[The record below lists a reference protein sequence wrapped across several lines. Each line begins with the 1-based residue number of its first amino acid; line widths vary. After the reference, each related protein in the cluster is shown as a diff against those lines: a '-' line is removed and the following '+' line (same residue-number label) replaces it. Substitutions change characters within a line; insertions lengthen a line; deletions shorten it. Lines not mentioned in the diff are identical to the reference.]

1 MAKRRKLEAPDA
13 AELAALE
20 EGFAAKPVPDRL
32 GIGAPPIAAV
42 AAETARLSDPHESEH
57 RVKAARDASD
67 AGAWREAR
75 EAGRIIEDL
84 PVDAVIVE
92 HMVRDRLT
100 VSAQEMEELKTS
112 IRANG
117 QRLPIEVVV
126 LARGRYGLVS
136 GWRRL
141 EAIRSLAA
149 ESGQVGRVRA
159 LVRPAGEAGAAY
171 AAMVEENEVRSQ
183 ITPYERG
190 RIAVVAAEQGAF
202 RSPEE
207 AVDAIFATASKA
219 KRSKIRSFA
228 LLHEELGDMLV
239 FPTEISERNG
249 LRLAQAIR
257 AGFGPDLREALGTG
271 LGIDPA
277 REMAALE
284 PVLGQAERSSAGD
297 RPSGGRPTRQEP
309 PIVLDQGLSLQ
320 RLSHG
325 DGFSLRFRG
334 SAADADLSDRLM
346 REVAR
351 LFGE

>member
-100 VSAQEMEELKTS
+100 VSAQEMEELKAS

-149 ESGQVGRVRA
+149 ESGQVGRVR
-159 LVRPAGEAGAAY
+159 LCCDG
-171 AAMVEENEVRSQ
+171 
-183 ITPYERG
+183 RG
-190 RIAVVAAEQGAF
+190 KRG
-202 RSPEE
+202 PE
-207 AVDAIFATASKA
+207 
-219 KRSKIRSFA
+219 
-228 LLHEELGDMLV
+228 
-239 FPTEISERNG
+239 
-249 LRLAQAIR
+249 
-257 AGFGPDLREALGTG
+257 PDHPL
-271 LGIDPA
+271 
-277 REMAALE
+277 
-284 PVLGQAERSSAGD
+284 
-297 RPSGGRPTRQEP
+297 
-309 PIVLDQGLSLQ
+309 
-320 RLSHG
+320 
-325 DGFSLRFRG
+325 
-334 SAADADLSDRLM
+334 
-346 REVAR
+346 
-351 LFGE
+351 